1 MPQLNNSEKRLLLIL
16 GTVAFLAANVFGYF
30 MVSAFM
36 KGLAAEEVKLKKRL
50 NDPDGLEDAK
60 SKAAQA
66 DETRQWIDDHLKAPL
81 SEEDRETYLDGII
94 NTTLTQGLDIEL
106 SKSSTLPTIFGEHFV
121 KSRFRTN
128 AKGPWPDVKEFIY
141 RLQKPDEF
149 RFVPRLT
156 LLPRKNEL
164 DDAVQLVEVSL
175 EIEKWWP
182 KPDSYSEDNAAPAE
196 IEQPAGETVQ
206 PAAADTAAVP
216 APPAAAVV
224 PGDTAAPSAPPAPTL
239 EPSPA
244 VVTPPA
250 PPVTPDPAPDSN

>member
-16 GTVAFLAANVFGYF
+16 GTVAFLAANVFGYL

-60 SKAAQA
+60 SKAALA

-81 SEEDRETYLDGII
+81 SEEDRETFLDGII

-182 KPDSYSEDNAAPAE
+182 KPDNYNDDNTAPAE

-206 PAAADTAAVP
+206 PPAAATAAVP
-216 APPAAAVV
+216 PAPVA
-224 PGDTAAPSAPPAPTL
+224 PGDTPAPAVPTTPSAET
-239 EPSPA
+239 SPA

-250 PPVTPDPAPDSN
+250 PPVTPAPDSN

>member
-16 GTVAFLAANVFGYF
+16 GTVAFLAANVFGYL

-60 SKAAQA
+60 SKAALA
-66 DETRQWIDDHLKAPL
+66 DESRQWIDDHLKAPL
-81 SEEDRETYLDGII
+81 SEEDRETFLDGII

-156 LLPRKNEL
+156 MLPRKNEL

-182 KPDSYSEDNAAPAE
+182 KPDSYNNDNTATPE
-196 IEQPAGETVQ
+196 IEQPAGGTVQ
-206 PAAADTAAVP
+206 PPAADTAA
-216 APPAAAVV
+216 APAAAVV
-224 PGDTAAPSAPPAPTL
+224 PGDTAAPSAPPTPPV

-250 PPVTPDPAPDSN
+250 PPVTPAPTPDSN

>member
-16 GTVAFLAANVFGYF
+16 GTVAFLAANVFGYL

-60 SKAAQA
+60 SKAGLA
-66 DETRQWIDDHLKAPL
+66 DETRQWIDDHLKRPL
-81 SEEDRETYLDGII
+81 SEEDRETFLDGII
-94 NTTLTQGLDIEL
+94 NTTLTNGLDIEL

-182 KPDSYSEDNAAPAE
+182 KPDNYNEDNSAPPE
-196 IEQPAGETVQ
+196 NEQPAGGDVQ
-206 PAAADTAAVP
+206 PPAADIAAVP
-216 APPAAAVV
+216 PATAA
-224 PGDTAAPSAPPAPTL
+224 PGDTPDPAVPTTPST
-239 EPSPA
+239 ETSPA

-250 PPVTPDPAPDSN
+250 PPAPITPAPTTDSN